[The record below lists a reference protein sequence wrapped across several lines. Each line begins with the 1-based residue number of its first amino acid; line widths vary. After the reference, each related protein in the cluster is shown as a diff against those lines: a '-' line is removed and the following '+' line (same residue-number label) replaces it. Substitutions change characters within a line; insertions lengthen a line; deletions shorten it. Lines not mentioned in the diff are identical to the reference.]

1 VLTRAESSEGV
12 RRNGEFTESCEECVS
27 LGVKSGGGLMSPILR
42 GGGGRYSAERVGVE
56 TVCVNPALSSM
67 EHREVGDRLAGR
79 EVGELVARMMGLEEV
94 PRPLSLSVGCAR

>member
-1 VLTRAESSEGV
+1 
-12 RRNGEFTESCEECVS
+12 
-27 LGVKSGGGLMSPILR
+27 
-42 GGGGRYSAERVGVE
+42 
-56 TVCVNPALSSM
+56 VNPALSSM